1 MSKSKTSPS
10 TKTQQTPNQAAGT
23 GKSLLNEFFVDA
35 VKDLYWAEKHLTK
48 ALPKM
53 QEAATTPELQSAI
66 EEHTA
71 QTEEHVTRLEKV
83 FELLGEKPQAKKCEA
98 MEGLVKEGETV
109 IEETED
115 GSLTR
120 DVGIIAAAQKVE
132 HYEIAS
138 YGTLVQLAM
147 TMGQAEIAEILNQT
161 LEEEKQ
167 TDANLTSI
175 AENDINYE
183 AEEEGESEEES
194 EDEESEED
202 SEEESE
208 EDSEKE

>member
-1 MSKSKTSPS
+1 MSKSKSS
-10 TKTQQTPNQAAGT
+10 SVTKTEQTPGKGAGT
-23 GKSLLNEFFVDA
+23 GNSLLKDFFVDA

-53 QEAATTPELQSAI
+53 QEAATTEDLKSAI
-66 EEHTA
+66 EEHIV
-71 QTEEHVTRLEKV
+71 QTEEQIVRLEKV
-83 FELLGEKPQAKKCEA
+83 FEILGEKPQAKKCEA

-120 DVGIIAAAQKVE
+120 DVGIIASAQKVE
-132 HYEIAS
+132 HYEIAA

-167 TDANLTSI
+167 TDKNLTVI
-175 AENDINYE
+175 AENNINYQAE
-183 AEEEGESEEES
+183 QEEEE
-194 EDEESEED
+194 
-202 SEEESE
+202 
-208 EDSEKE
+208 

>member
-1 MSKSKTSPS
+1 MSRAKTTPVGN
-10 TKTQQTPNQAAGT
+10 TAKKTANEGAGT
-23 GKSLLNEFFVDA
+23 GNSLLKDFFVDA

-53 QEAATTPELQSAI
+53 QDAATTSELKSAI
-66 EEHTA
+66 EEHLA
-71 QTEEHVTRLEKV
+71 QTEEQVTRLEKV
-83 FELLGEKPQAKKCEA
+83 FELLGEKPQAKKCDA

-109 IEETED
+109 IEETEE

-120 DVGIIAAAQKVE
+120 DVGIIASAQKVE

-147 TMGQAEIAEILNQT
+147 TMGLPEIAEILNQT

-167 TDANLTSI
+167 TDANLTAI
-175 AENDINYE
+175 AENNINYE
-183 AEEEGESEEES
+183 AEQ
-194 EDEESEED
+194 ED
-202 SEEESE
+202 
-208 EDSEKE
+208 